1 MVLIKFVFCFGLM
14 HTVLAKGSES
24 RVQCT
29 PELMAVTVPMDGN
42 RKISYL
48 DNLKDYKPCLPNI
61 ENNAATFVLDLQDP
75 HKCGVTRVFNTIT
88 GKRTFYHK
96 ITIELVDGGRETV
109 TVRCMVTGKPH
120 LVSRRA
126 VEPFPLDFDEPDVL
140 NITRYEEGRAP
151 EPVLGAVVKQ
161 NGKQVSG
168 EISVSPGTPLSME
181 IFLDNASAPVY
192 GLLVSY
198 MHVTDTGKQQE
209 TIVFNGCSV
218 DPYLFD
224 NFVTTDGDVLAA
236 KFKAFKFPDTTYVQF
251 RGTVTVCLDKCQGV
265 QCSNGAVGY
274 GRKRR
279 SAASSADS
287 NKVYEVSLTT
297 FIKVDWTDPNAA
309 KDSEFLSLLKN
320 LKVANQRLGDV
331 DGTPATVAEHTQD
344 NRLVLHTQEHN
355 SSNVLVN
362 SYSWLLL
369 LISFTIP
376 LFY

>member
-1 MVLIKFVFCFGLM
+1 MKMVLIKFVFCFAFVHM
-14 HTVLAKGSES
+14 VLAKGSES
-24 RVQCT
+24 LIQCT
-29 PELMAVTVPMDGN
+29 PEVMAVTVPMDGD

-48 DNLKDYKPCLPNI
+48 DNLKDYKPCLPNL
-61 ENNAATFVLDLQDP
+61 ENNAATFVLDLQDH
-75 HKCGVTRVFNTIT
+75 HKCGVTRVINQIT
-88 GKRTFYHK
+88 GRRTFYHK
-96 ITIELVDGGRETV
+96 IMIELADGGRETV

-126 VEPFPLDFDEPDVL
+126 VEPFPLDFNEPDVL

-251 RGTVTVCLDKCQGV
+251 RGTVTVCLGKCQGIE
-265 QCSNGAVGY
+265 CSNGAIGY

-279 SAASSADS
+279 SVASSADS

-297 FIKVDWTDPNAA
+297 FIKVDWSDPNAA
-309 KDSEFLSLLKN
+309 RDSEYLSLLKN
-320 LKVANQRLGDV
+320 LKVANQKLGDI

-344 NRLVLHTQEHN
+344 NRLVLHDQGLHN
-355 SSNVLVN
+355 ASSAIAR
-362 SYSWLLL
+362 SCLLL
-369 LISFTIP
+369 LFT
-376 LFY
+376 LALTFY

>member
-1 MVLIKFVFCFGLM
+1 MVLLKFVFCFGLLHM
-14 HTVLAKGSES
+14 VSAKGSES
-24 RVQCT
+24 QVQCT
-29 PELMAVTVPMDGN
+29 PEVMAVTVPMDGD
-42 RKISYL
+42 RKMSYL

-61 ENNAATFVLDLQDP
+61 ENNAATFVLDLQDH
-75 HKCGVTRVFNTIT
+75 HKCGVTRVINQIT

-96 ITIELVDGGRETV
+96 IMIELGDGGRETV
-109 TVRCMVTGKPH
+109 TVRCMITGNPH
-120 LVSRRA
+120 LLTRRA
-126 VEPFPLDFDEPDVL
+126 VEPFPLDFNEPDVL

-181 IFLDNASAPVY
+181 IFLDNSSAPVY
-192 GLLVSY
+192 GLLVNY
-198 MHVTDTGKQQE
+198 MQVTDTGKQQE

-265 QCSNGAVGY
+265 QCSNGAIGY

-279 SAASSADS
+279 SVASSADS

-309 KDSEFLSLLKN
+309 KDSEYLSLLKN
-320 LKVANQRLGDV
+320 LKVANQKLGDM

-344 NRLVLHTQEHN
+344 NRLVLHSMDQPN
-355 SSNVLVN
+355 AANVLTQ
-362 SYSWLLL
+362 SCLLL
-369 LISFTIP
+369 FIS
-376 LFY
+376 LLLAYY

>member
-1 MVLIKFVFCFGLM
+1 MQIVSASNSP
-14 HTVLAKGSES
+14 HSSES

-29 PELMAVTVPMDGN
+29 PEVMAVTVPMDGD

-61 ENNAATFVLDLQDP
+61 ENNAATFVLDLQDH
-75 HKCGVTRVFNTIT
+75 HKCGVTRVINQIT

-96 ITIELVDGGRETV
+96 IMIELGDGGRETV
-109 TVRCMVTGKPH
+109 TVRCMITGNPH
-120 LVSRRA
+120 LLTRRA
-126 VEPFPLDFDEPDVL
+126 VEPFPLDFNEPDVL

-181 IFLDNASAPVY
+181 IFLDNSSAPVY
-192 GLLVSY
+192 GLLVNY
-198 MHVTDTGKQQE
+198 MQVTDTGKQQE

-265 QCSNGAVGY
+265 QCSNGAIGY

-279 SAASSADS
+279 SVASSADS

-309 KDSEFLSLLKN
+309 KDSEYLSLLKN
-320 LKVANQRLGDV
+320 LKVANQKLGDL

-344 NRLVLHTQEHN
+344 NRLVLHSMDQPN
-355 SSNVLVN
+355 AANVLTQ
-362 SYSWLLL
+362 SCLLL
-369 LISFTIP
+369 FIS
-376 LFY
+376 LLLAYY

>member
-1 MVLIKFVFCFGLM
+1 
-14 HTVLAKGSES
+14 SDS
-24 RVQCT
+24 RIQCT
-29 PELMAVTVPMDGN
+29 PEVMAVTVPMDGD

-48 DNLKDYKPCLPNI
+48 DNLKDYKPCLPNL
-61 ENNAATFVLDLQDP
+61 ENNAATFMLDLQDH
-75 HKCGVTRVFNTIT
+75 HKCGVTRVINQIT

-96 ITIELVDGGRETV
+96 IVIELADGGRETV

-120 LVSRRA
+120 LVARRA
-126 VEPFPLDFDEPDVL
+126 VEPFPLDFNEPDVL

-151 EPVLGAVVKQ
+151 EPILGAVVKQ

-236 KFKAFKFPDTTYVQF
+236 KFKAFKFPDTSYVQF

-265 QCSNGAVGY
+265 QCSNGAIGY

-279 SAASSADS
+279 SIASSADS
-287 NKVYEVSLTT
+287 SKVYEVSLTT

-309 KDSEFLSLLKN
+309 RDSEYLSLLKN
-320 LKVANQRLGDV
+320 LKVANQKLGDV
-331 DGTPATVAEHTQD
+331 DGTQATVAEHTKD
-344 NRLVLHTQEHN
+344 NRLVTYISPLELN
-355 SSNVLVN
+355 SSSVFTHSCV
-362 SYSWLLL
+362 LLL
-369 LISFTIP
+369 VSLTLA